1 MLDQLRQETHSRRRG
16 ASTVEY
22 SLLLAAIATVV
33 ALVAFAFGS
42 YLHSAL
48 RPSCTGTAGQ
58 QAAAASC
65 AAPQTGH

>member
-1 MLDQLRQETHSRRRG
+1 MLDQLRQETHGRRRG

-22 SLLLAAIATVV
+22 SLLIAAIATVV

-48 RPSCTGTAGQ
+48 RPACDAGTGPP
-58 QAAAASC
+58 AASSC
-65 AAPQTGH
+65 AAPPVTR

>member
-1 MLDQLRQETHSRRRG
+1 MLDQLRQETHGRRRG

-22 SLLLAAIATVV
+22 SFLLAAIATVV

-48 RPSCTGTAGQ
+48 RTGCTDP
-58 QAAAASC
+58 AAARSAPSSC
-65 AAPQTGH
+65 SAPQSTR

>member
-1 MLDQLRQETHSRRRG
+1 MLDQMRQETRGRRRG

-48 RPSCTGTAGQ
+48 RPACGAAGSAPATQSSC
-58 QAAAASC
+58 SV
-65 AAPQTGH
+65 PQTTR

>member
-1 MLDQLRQETHSRRRG
+1 MLDQLREQTHGRRRG

-48 RPSCTGTAGQ
+48 RTGCDRTASGQSATPSC
-58 QAAAASC
+58 S
-65 AAPQTGH
+65 APKNAR

>member
-1 MLDQLRQETHSRRRG
+1 MLDRVRQQTRGRRRG

-22 SLLLAAIATVV
+22 SLLVAAIAVVV

-48 RPSCTGTAGQ
+48 RPACNASAPSSTSTSC
-58 QAAAASC
+58 S
-65 AAPQTGH
+65 QTSR

>member
-1 MLDQLRQETHSRRRG
+1 MLDQMRQETRGRRRG

-48 RPSCTGTAGQ
+48 GTGCGRSDGQ
-58 QAAAASC
+58 QAASSSC
-65 AAPQTGH
+65 SVPQTTH

>member
-1 MLDQLRQETHSRRRG
+1 MLDQLRQETHGPRRG

-33 ALVAFAFGS
+33 ALVAFAFGN

-48 RPSCTGTAGQ
+48 RTGCDRSSGQTASSSCQPSRR
-58 QAAAASC
+58 
-65 AAPQTGH
+65 